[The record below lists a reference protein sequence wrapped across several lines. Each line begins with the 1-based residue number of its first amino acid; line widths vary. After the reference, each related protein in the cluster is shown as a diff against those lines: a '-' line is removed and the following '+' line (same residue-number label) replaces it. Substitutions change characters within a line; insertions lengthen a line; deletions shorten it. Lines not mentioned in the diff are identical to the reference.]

1 MGILG
6 KQPSE
11 KGLSTDTLSQQELN
25 YLLLL
30 LSESKFEGKDVL
42 LLSSVVQKL
51 NNQLEAR

>member
-6 KQPSE
+6 KQPPE

-30 LSESKFEGKDVL
+30 LSESKFDGKDVL

-51 NNQLEAR
+51 NNQLEAK

>member
-11 KGLSTDTLSQQELN
+11 KILSTDTLSQQELN

-30 LSESKFEGKDVL
+30 LSESRFEGKDVL
-42 LLSSVVQKL
+42 LLSSIVQKL
-51 NNQLEAR
+51 NNQLEAK